1 MQFFLTIALIHFL
14 GVFSPG
20 PDFVLVLRNA
30 LNRGIRS
37 GIWTSLGIMTGAAF
51 HLSYC
56 LLGLAILITKT
67 PAIFG
72 TLKWVCAIYLCY
84 LAWGC
89 LRGKHAQVET
99 EDCQLQQK
107 SGNSFREGLLCNV
120 LNPKCTLFF
129 WSLFSVLLTP
139 EVPMWLQLA
148 CCVEMLTVN
157 FIWFSFVAF
166 LVNHRLIRQRIQ
178 AIQYWLNKVMGVALL
193 GIAGTLVLKS

>member
-14 GVFSPG
+14 GVASPG

-30 LNRGIRS
+30 INRGIRN
-37 GIWTSLGIMTGAAF
+37 GIWTSLGIMAGVAF

-56 LLGLAILITKT
+56 LFGLALLITKT
-67 PAIFG
+67 PALFA

-84 LAWGC
+84 LAWGS
-89 LRGKHAQVET
+89 LTAKHT
-99 EDCQLQQK
+99 ELKEENPQTTK
-107 SGNSFREGLLCNV
+107 SSNGFREGLLCNI

-139 EVPMWLQLA
+139 EVPLWLQLV
-148 CCVEMLTVN
+148 CCLEMLTVN
-157 FIWFSFVAF
+157 FIWFSFVA
-166 LVNHRLIRQRIQ
+166 LIVNQRLINQRIQ
-178 AIQYWLNKVMGVALL
+178 AIQYWLNKVMGVALV